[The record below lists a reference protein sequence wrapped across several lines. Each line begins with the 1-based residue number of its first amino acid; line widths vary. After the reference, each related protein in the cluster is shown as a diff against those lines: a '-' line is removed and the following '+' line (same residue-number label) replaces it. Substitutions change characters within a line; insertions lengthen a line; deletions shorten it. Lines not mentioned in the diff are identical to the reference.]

1 MVFPRRLLVSLGATA
16 VAASA
21 LLFTASIQA
30 PAVDGTKWD
39 WLQDT
44 YWIVKNDGLP
54 AMVYDVASG
63 TGLPILDQT
72 VYHIERCQYGYLYG
86 RCTSQY
92 GPAQP
97 NCSRVIGNVAPDGS
111 VILHFAVVNN
121 GVATQVTPATGKM
134 ARVRGEWT
142 MLNQMVSLAS
152 SGTSFVT
159 HWAHM
164 YQVKPTDPEWNNLP
178 FVNMSVPQF
187 LGQCP

>member
-63 TGLPILDQT
+63 TGLPIL
-72 VYHIERCQYGYLYG
+72 
-86 RCTSQY
+86 
-92 GPAQP
+92 
-97 NCSRVIGNVAPDGS
+97 
-111 VILHFAVVNN
+111 
-121 GVATQVTPATGKM
+121 
-134 ARVRGEWT
+134 
-142 MLNQMVSLAS
+142 
-152 SGTSFVT
+152 
-159 HWAHM
+159 
-164 YQVKPTDPEWNNLP
+164 
-178 FVNMSVPQF
+178 
-187 LGQCP
+187 